1 MRTTKV
7 SRVVEWFACA
17 ACLGPALVTLLITC
31 GSTRLGAQD
40 RKYLPEEVDGG
51 GRLFQANCTG
61 CHGPEGDGV
70 PGVNFSKG
78 QFRRATSDDD
88 LVRVIVRGIPGTPM
102 PPSNFSEGQAGTIVA
117 YIRSMSATSGTSIS
131 GDPGRGKTLFDG
143 KGQCLTCHSVSGS
156 GSRTGPT
163 LTEIG
168 SFRPSAELQRSLLD
182 PDAEIRPENRTV
194 RFTTADGATITGR
207 LLNQDT
213 FTLQVIDPKEQLQ
226 LLEKSRLR
234 DVAVLKVSPMP
245 SYRDKL
251 TAQELADVV
260 SYLASLRGRP

>member
-1 MRTTKV
+1 
-7 SRVVEWFACA
+7 
-17 ACLGPALVTLLITC
+17 LLNLLNLITRLPDHPI
-31 GSTRLGAQD
+31 TRLIASSIVAICSVAALAAQG
-40 RKYLPEEVDGG
+40 RSYLPGEVEGG

-117 YIRSMSATSGTSIS
+117 YIRSMSAPSGTSMS
-131 GDPGRGKTLFDG
+131 GDAGRGKTLFDG

-168 SFRPSAELQRSLLD
+168 LFRPSAELQRSLVE
-182 PDAEIRPENRTV
+182 PDAEIRPDNRAV
-194 RFTTADGATITGR
+194 RITTAEGATITAR

-226 LLEKSRLR
+226 LLDKSRLR
-234 DVAVLKVSPMP
+234 DFAVLKTSTMP